1 MYNKH
6 GLAMDSFE
14 REYRIMNGKPVPY
27 KFLGYDSLYDL
38 LVSIPD
44 VVNVM
49 QVTGGQFILIA
60 VPDEKTAHVAKMVGN
75 QRDNVE
81 GFNRRTAALI
91 SQCGKVIDGN
101 KIFKNY
107 IFSLITLILGL
118 LFLLLTLIV
127 WGSHVFSPFTCI
139 SLDSALWAK

>member
-1 MYNKH
+1 MYNKD

-14 REYRIMNGKPVPY
+14 REYRSMNGKPVPY

-38 LVSIPD
+38 LVAIPD

-49 QVTGGQFILIA
+49 PVTGGQFILIA

-91 SQCGKVIDGN
+91 SQCGKVIDG
-101 KIFKNY
+101 KR
-107 IFSLITLILGL
+107 IFSR
-118 LFLLLTLIV
+118 F
-127 WGSHVFSPFTCI
+127 I
-139 SLDSALWAK
+139 SFR

>member
-1 MYNKH
+1 MENQF
-6 GLAMDSFE
+6 LL
-14 REYRIMNGKPVPY
+14 

-38 LVSIPD
+38 LVAIPD
-44 VVNVM
+44 IVNVM
-49 QVTGGQFILIA
+49 PVTGGQFILIA

-107 IFSLITLILGL
+107 IFSLITLILR
-118 LFLLLTLIV
+118 LFLLTLIV
-127 WGSHVFSPFTCI
+127 WGSHFSSPFTCI
-139 SLDSALWAK
+139 SFIT